1 MLSILVGK
9 ISQPI
14 KLLSYYQPKLHE
26 SNQNKTNQIKRNYGE
41 TQFAFEF
48 LERFKPNVTAEC

>member
-14 KLLSYYQPKLHE
+14 KLLSYYQPKLHQ
-26 SNQNKTNQIKRNYGE
+26 SNQNKTNQIKRNYFE
-41 TQFAFEF
+41 TQLAFEF
-48 LERFKPNVTAEC
+48 LEKFKPNVTAEC